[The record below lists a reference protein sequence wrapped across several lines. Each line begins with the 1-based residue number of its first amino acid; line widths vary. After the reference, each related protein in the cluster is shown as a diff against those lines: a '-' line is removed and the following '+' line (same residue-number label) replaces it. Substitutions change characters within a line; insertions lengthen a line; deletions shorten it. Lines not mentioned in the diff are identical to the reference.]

1 MQHPAAIWPSTVW
14 RPKLLRGKK
23 LGKISEPRKHEL
35 DRIGDAIHFGFSTE
49 CFCGFVP
56 KGGVLS
62 IAFSKAASWLRLA
75 LLARRSRAT
84 NLVHASS
91 EKNGVL
97 LCGHVYRHGQDG

>member
-1 MQHPAAIWPSTVW
+1 MQQLPSTVW

-23 LGKISEPRKHEL
+23 LGKISEPR
-35 DRIGDAIHFGFSTE
+35 AIHFGFSTE